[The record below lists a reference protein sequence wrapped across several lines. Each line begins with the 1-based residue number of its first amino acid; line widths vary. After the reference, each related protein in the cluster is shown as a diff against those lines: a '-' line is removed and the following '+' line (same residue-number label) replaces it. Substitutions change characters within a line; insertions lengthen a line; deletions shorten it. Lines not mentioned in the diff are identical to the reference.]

1 MKTLDVHDKNP
12 KEISSLVE
20 SFVDTD
26 ERPIQI
32 ITDYE
37 FYSKRRKVVKEI
49 LGREKRQGKMKFYCL
64 FNTPWYYLEDLW
76 LCLNQ
81 DKLCVTNCFIIEV

>member
-1 MKTLDVHDKNP
+1 MKTLNVYDKDL

-32 ITDYE
+32 ITEYD
-37 FYSKRRKVVKEI
+37 FYSKRKKIVGEI
-49 LGREKRQGKMKFYCL
+49 LNKKRSQKEMKFYCL
-64 FNTPWYYLEDLW
+64 FNTPY
-76 LCLNQ
+76 
-81 DKLCVTNCFIIEV
+81 VTWRIYK

>member
-1 MKTLDVHDKNP
+1 MKTLNVHDKNP
-12 KEISSLVE
+12 NEISSLVE
-20 SFVDTD
+20 QFIDTD

-49 LGREKRQGKMKFYCL
+49 LNKKRSQKEMKFYCL
-64 FNTPWYYLEDLW
+64 FNTPY
-76 LCLNQ
+76 
-81 DKLCVTNCFIIEV
+81 VTWRIYK